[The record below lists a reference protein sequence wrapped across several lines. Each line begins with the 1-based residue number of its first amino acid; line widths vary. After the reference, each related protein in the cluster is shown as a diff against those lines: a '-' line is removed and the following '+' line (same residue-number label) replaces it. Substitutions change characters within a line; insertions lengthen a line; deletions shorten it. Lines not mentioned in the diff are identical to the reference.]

1 MSNYSK
7 GIISIP
13 EVTGNIVIT
22 VTTEGQA
29 VNLFDSSTA
38 SYNARIRGTGEI
50 QTGVNGILVTAPIN
64 IADISTLT
72 ISGITEV
79 LHTGYNYYAYVWTY
93 SDADATTLVSS
104 KPYSTEPA
112 YIMDVGSIK
121 QAKPTGVYCR
131 VVLVLKD
138 NEAISATDTAN
149 LTIYGS

>member
-7 GIISIP
+7 GVISIP
-13 EVTGNIVIT
+13 EVTGDIVIT

-29 VNLFDSSTA
+29 INLFDPSTA
-38 SYNARIRGTGEI
+38 TYNARIRGTGEMV
-50 QTGVNGILVTAPIN
+50 TGANGILVTAPIN

-79 LHTGYNYYAYVWTY
+79 LSTGYNYYAYIWTY
-93 SDADATTLVSS
+93 SDADATTMVNR
-104 KPYSTEPA
+104 KGYTTEPT

-121 QAKPTGVYCR
+121 QAAPTGVYCR
-131 VVLVLKD
+131 VVLVLKN
-138 NEAISATDTAN
+138 NEAISAEDTAN

>member
-13 EVTGNIVIT
+13 EVTGDIVIT
-22 VTTEGQA
+22 VTTTGQA

-38 SYNARIRGTGEI
+38 TYNARIKGTGAI
-50 QTGVNGILVTAPIN
+50 STGVNGILVTGPIN
-64 IADISTLT
+64 IANISTLT

-79 LHTGYNYYAYVWTY
+79 FNAGYGYYAYVWTY
-93 SDADATTLVSS
+93 SDADATTMVSS
-104 KPYSTEPA
+104 QAYKTEPA

-121 QAKPTGVYCR
+121 QAAPTGVYCR
-131 VVLVLKD
+131 VVLVLKND
-138 NEAISATDTAN
+138 AAISAEDTAN